1 MYNLGMSV
9 RPLPKGAILVPED
22 AKLVF
27 HGEIFDTYQWDQE
40 MYDGSTAT
48 FEMLKRPDTVEII
61 AVKDGKVVLE
71 EQEQPGKSKHLTLPA
86 GRVEQDED
94 VLSTAK
100 REMLEETGMS
110 FAKWDLKFVYQPAHK
125 VDWFVYTFL
134 ATEFIEQQPQ
144 NLDSGEKISIE
155 LVEFSKVVS
164 LMQSGKM
171 ELSEF
176 VMRQLATGTISLE
189 DVINSSNFKEQE

>member
-1 MYNLGMSV
+1 MYNLAMNA
-9 RPLPKGAILVPED
+9 RPLPKGAILVPSK

-71 EQEQPGKSKHLTLPA
+71 DQEQPGKPKHLTLPA
-86 GRVEQDED
+86 GRVEPGED
-94 VLSTAK
+94 VLVAAQ

-110 FAKWDLKFVYQPAHK
+110 FAKWELKFVYQPAVK
-125 VDWFVYTFL
+125 IDWFVHTFL
-134 ATEFIEQQPQ
+134 ATEFTEQIDQ
-144 NLDSGEKISIE
+144 NLDSGEKISTE
-155 LVEFSKVVS
+155 LVDLSKVVR
-164 LMQSGKM
+164 LMQSNDM
-171 ELSEF
+171 EASEYI
-176 VMRQLATGTISLE
+176 MRQLATGTVSLE
-189 DVINSSNFKEQE
+189 DILSAPNFKEQE